1 MPSNLKRNLLVAPVV
16 KWVGGKRQIINELS
30 QFLPKDGYT
39 KYYEPFLGG
48 AAMLFHLQPQSAVVN
63 DVNSDLINMYQVI
76 KNNVED
82 LIQELKK
89 HPNKEQH
96 FYDVRDWDRDKVAYN
111 ERSNVQKAARL
122 IFLNKTCYNGLFRVN
137 NAGEFNTPF
146 GHYVNPGI
154 INPPVLRAVSN
165 YFNNNDITFLN
176 GDFSAALNNVTKKS
190 FVYLDPPYDPISDS
204 SSFTGYTKGGFG
216 REQQEALKETCD
228 RLNKKNVKFM
238 LSNSATEFIKD
249 LYKEYSIRTIQ
260 AKRSVNS
267 IASRRGYVE
276 EVVVTNYE

>member
-1 MPSNLKRNLLVAPVV
+1 MLSNLKKNLLVSPVV

-30 QFLPKDGYT
+30 QYLPKDGYT

-48 AAMLFHLQPQSAVVN
+48 AAMLFHLQPQNAVVN

-82 LIQELKK
+82 LIQELET
-89 HPNKEQH
+89 HPNEEQH
-96 FYDVRDWDRDKVAYN
+96 FYDVRDWDRDKEAYN
-111 ERSNVQKAARL
+111 ERTDVQKAARL

-154 INPPVLRAVSN
+154 VNPPVLRAVSN

-176 GDFSAALNNVTKKS
+176 GDFSSALNNVTKKS
-190 FVYLDPPYDPISDS
+190 FVYFDPPYDPVSDS

-216 REQQEALKETCD
+216 REQQESLKELCD
-228 RLNKKNVKFM
+228 KLNKKNVKFM
-238 LSNSATEFIKD
+238 LSNSATKFIKE
-249 LYKEYSIRTIQ
+249 LYKDYTIRTIQ

-267 IASRRGYVE
+267 IASRRGLVD
-276 EVVVTNYE
+276 EVIVTNYE

>member
-1 MPSNLKRNLLVAPVV
+1 MLSNFKKNLLVSPVV

-30 QFLPKDGYT
+30 QYLPKDGYT

-48 AAMLFHLQPQSAVVN
+48 AAMLFHLQPQNAVVN

-82 LIQELKK
+82 LIQELET
-89 HPNKEQH
+89 HPNEEQH
-96 FYDVRDWDRDKVAYN
+96 FYDVRDWDRDKEAYN
-111 ERSNVQKAARL
+111 ERTDVQKAARL

-154 INPPVLRAVSN
+154 VNPPVLRAVSN

-176 GDFSAALNNVTKKS
+176 GDFSSALNNVTKKS
-190 FVYLDPPYDPISDS
+190 FVYFDPPYDPVSDS

-216 REQQEALKETCD
+216 REQQESLKELCD
-228 RLNKKNVKFM
+228 KLNKKNVKFM
-238 LSNSATEFIKD
+238 LSNSATKFIKE
-249 LYKEYSIRTIQ
+249 LYKDYTIRTIQ

-267 IASRRGYVE
+267 IASRRGLVD
-276 EVVVTNYE
+276 EVIVTNYE